1 MLSSHGANG
10 AFHAVLK
17 GTFNA
22 DRYMERMVTQST
34 FYGARMTSRPKI
46 DPKSPRK
53 HLYPF
58 IREHYERDW
67 NGEDIAEELQARG
80 EDITADAVRHI
91 KRRIMETEHR
101 VHVDRSDE
109 TLIRVW
115 FEKLRYR
122 WKRDGKL

>member
-1 MLSSHGANG
+1 MLIPHGDTG
-10 AFHAVLK
+10 AFRAVPT
-17 GTFNA
+17 GAFRV
-22 DRYMERMVTQST
+22 DRYS
-34 FYGARMTSRPKI
+34 YGARMTSRPKI

-58 IREHYERDW
+58 IKEHYERDW